1 MDLFIAV
8 SPVRFD
14 REYVKG
20 ETIPNAV
27 IDPKIVNRL
36 IEWKKIVCFNTDGIQ
51 HIEHPAINDIPDE
64 EKNGSGNESG
74 STVTTVT
81 QPGYECEIC
90 GRILSTKSALTNHM
104 KTHSTI

>member
-14 REYVKG
+14 REYVTG
-20 ETIPNAV
+20 ETIPNVV

-36 IEWKKIVCFNTDGIQ
+36 IEWKKIVRLNTDNIL
-51 HIEHPAINDIPDE
+51 IELPEVKDKPDD
-64 EKNGSGNESG
+64 KMNEPDTDFG